1 MPFVYAIVAIIVV
14 VAAARLANSFIDMPA
29 RFKAVFNVVLG
40 LIVVGVILWLINTYI
55 PMAGAIKGLL
65 NFVVFVAAC
74 VAVLQA
80 FGLWNSVVRFWH
92 RLRAR
97 ATAPPDEP
105 APQRH

>member
-1 MPFVYAIVAIIVV
+1 MPFVYAIVTVIVV
-14 VAAARLANSFIDMPA
+14 VAAARLANTFIDMPA
-29 RFKAVFNVVLG
+29 TIKAIFNVVLG
-40 LIVVGVILWLINTYI
+40 LIVAGVVLWIINTYI

-74 VAVLQA
+74 VGVLQA
-80 FGLWNSVVRFWH
+80 FGLWGSVVGLWH
-92 RLRAR
+92 RMKTK